1 MYTWYIQ
8 LLLAPPFCRQ
18 WLEEPGLIRRWC
30 GDERGWQ
37 DAQVPGHLRGPCY
50 LPTLQET
57 KSSRGEESEVQ
68 PGREA
73 EQAGAREVGR
83 ADGFTRKNSLSW
95 GLLLSAGMG
104 TVKRSRSSAPLRL
117 SSITEASNR
126 PADPRQESSSDHG
139 VLGRSPM
146 SWLCLRSTKQP
157 AGLPILPLISRSSCR
172 HHPPCSVFLQ
182 MCNEHLLPSGFRLAR
197 ETSSLFSRVSYH
209 RQGGK
214 ACNFVCF

>member
-37 DAQVPGHLRGPCY
+37 DAQVPGHLRGPRY
-50 LPTLQET
+50 FPTLQET
-57 KSSRGEESEVQ
+57 KSSKGEESGVQ
-68 PGREA
+68 LPGGEA
-73 EQAGAREVGR
+73 EQALGKWER

-126 PADPRQESSSDHG
+126 PADPG
-139 VLGRSPM
+139 
-146 SWLCLRSTKQP
+146 T
-157 AGLPILPLISRSSCR
+157 
-172 HHPPCSVFLQ
+172 
-182 MCNEHLLPSGFRLAR
+182 R
-197 ETSSLFSRVSYH
+197 E
-209 RQGGK
+209 QQ
-214 ACNFVCF
+214 